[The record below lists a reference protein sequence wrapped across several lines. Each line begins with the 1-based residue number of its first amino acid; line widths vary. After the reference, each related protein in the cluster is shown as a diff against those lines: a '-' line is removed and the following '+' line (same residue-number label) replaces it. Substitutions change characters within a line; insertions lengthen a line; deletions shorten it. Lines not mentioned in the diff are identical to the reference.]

1 MLPAP
6 PGVSGCRL
14 LRHPLRRFSAPRIR
28 TVSKNAPASGRTYAP
43 NEEPPAIA
51 APTPNN
57 SEPRIN
63 DRIRAR
69 EVRLVG
75 PDGAQIGIKPLPEA
89 LIFAR
94 DLDLDL
100 VEVADKANPP
110 VCRVMDYG
118 KYKYETAQKAKESR
132 RKSTNVVIKEMK
144 YRPKIGGGDF
154 ETKTKKVEKFL
165 AEGHKVKVT
174 IMFRGREVA
183 HPELGKKILDRVA
196 EEIINTGRVE
206 VYPKLDG
213 PRNMIMVLAPDKKAQ
228 AQHAADLK
236 KAAEDASDTGTPDT
250 PTDEAPEVTAPVPE
264 AAPEVT
270 QAPPAPDTEVSPEAE
285 AIEPEPD
292 TDAAEADVVEPAPD
306 TDA

>member
-1 MLPAP
+1 VSADVGFSGIRFVLFP
-6 PGVSGCRL
+6 PEADATS
-14 LRHPLRRFSAPRIR
+14 PPFEP
-28 TVSKNAPASGRTYAP
+28 TASGRTYAP
-43 NEEPPAIA
+43 HEEQPAIA
-51 APTPNN
+51 PPPNTN
-57 SEPRIN
+57 EPRIN

-75 PDGAQIGIKPLPEA
+75 PDGEQVGIKPLPEA

-94 DLDLDL
+94 ELDLDL

-154 ETKTKKVEKFL
+154 ETKTKKVEHFL

-228 AQHAADLK
+228 AAHAAELK
-236 KAAEDASDTGTPDT
+236 KAE
-250 PTDEAPEVTAPVPE
+250 E
-264 AAPEVT
+264 
-270 QAPPAPDTEVSPEAE
+270 
-285 AIEPEPD
+285 
-292 TDAAEADVVEPAPD
+292 DAAEAALAAEPTAETVAPTVAEVAPTETAEVTGSTDTEPTEPVEADETTDPVADVDPDEPAEPVAD
-306 TDA
+306 VEA

>member
-6 PGVSGCRL
+6 SGVSGCRL
-14 LRHPLRRFSAPRIR
+14 SASASLFFTGADSAP
-28 TVSKNAPASGRTYAP
+28 VSENAPASGRTYAP
-43 NEEPPAIA
+43 NEEQPAIA

-132 RKSTNVVIKEMK
+132 RKSTNVVVKEMK

-154 ETKTKKVEKFL
+154 ETKTRKVDEFL
-165 AEGHKVKVT
+165 SDGHKVKVT

-183 HPELGKKILDRVA
+183 HPELGRKILDRVA
-196 EEIINTGRVE
+196 EEVIDTGRVE

-228 AQHAADLK
+228 ADAKKRAEAEAEAENAVESPVVNQDENRQDHEPVAAN
-236 KAAEDASDTGTPDT
+236 GQQP
-250 PTDEAPEVTAPVPE
+250 P
-264 AAPEVT
+264 
-270 QAPPAPDTEVSPEAE
+270 APPADLPPQA
-285 AIEPEPD
+285 
-292 TDAAEADVVEPAPD
+292 
-306 TDA
+306 

>member
-1 MLPAP
+1 MGIKSLPDA
-6 PGVSGCRL
+6 L
-14 LRHPLRRFSAPRIR
+14 NF
-28 TVSKNAPASGRTYAP
+28 
-43 NEEPPAIA
+43 
-51 APTPNN
+51 
-57 SEPRIN
+57 
-63 DRIRAR
+63 AR
-69 EVRLVG
+69 E
-75 PDGAQIGIKPLPEA
+75 
-89 LIFAR
+89 
-94 DLDLDL
+94 LDLDL

-165 AEGHKVKVT
+165 SEGHKVKIT

-213 PRNMIMVLAPDKKAQ
+213 PRNMIMVLAPDRKAQLAHAAEVKKALEE
-228 AQHAADLK
+228 AAHTEPEPVPSSEVP
-236 KAAEDASDTGTPDT
+236 AEVEPTTAVPQSDEVEPEAPDGADTASDTPHPD
-250 PTDEAPEVTAPVPE
+250 EVEPEVPTG
-264 AAPEVT
+264 T
-270 QAPPAPDTEVSPEAE
+270 EAE
-285 AIEPEPD
+285 AE
-292 TDAAEADVVEPAPD
+292 V
-306 TDA
+306 